1 MNCVNWRNRWTLRS
15 KTIGK
20 DWQIGTRTQSHRLSL
35 PCSPVELKRT
45 TIINPSTSN
54 QSWIRRGGWNVDV
67 KVPPQSTNECFS
79 NSTLEILPTLEGR
92 AFQEA
97 VCISFTCWG
106 PERHAADVMTCDDM
120 WWHVLTCAADPRYP
134 EFPLVCRR
142 RRQRVEAVSP
152 LYWTNCCEII
162 WWVDL
167 GVWIEGFSVSLPICA
182 FCLHHR
188 KAWYT

>member
-1 MNCVNWRNRWTLRS
+1 MGHCGPIWSQFDNPRIIGVWIALIGDRWTLRS

-54 QSWIRRGGWNVDV
+54 QSWIRRAGWNVDV

-106 PERHAADVMTCDDM
+106 PERHAADVWHVMTCDDM
-120 WWHVLTCAADPRYP
+120 WWHVQLTQDI
-134 EFPLVCRR
+134 
-142 RRQRVEAVSP
+142 QSSP
-152 LYWTNCCEII
+152 
-162 WWVDL
+162 
-167 GVWIEGFSVSLPICA
+167 
-182 FCLHHR
+182 
-188 KAWYT
+188 